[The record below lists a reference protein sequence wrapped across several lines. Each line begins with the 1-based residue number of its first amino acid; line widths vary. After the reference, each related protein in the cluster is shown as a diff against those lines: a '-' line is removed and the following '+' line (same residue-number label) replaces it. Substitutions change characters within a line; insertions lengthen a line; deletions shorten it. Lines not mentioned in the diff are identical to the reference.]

1 MLPLYTGIS
10 RQTSVTACKRYV
22 DIIIHSLNRTL

>member
-22 DIIIHSLNRTL
+22 DIIHSLNRTL